1 MDIGWHDIC
10 LKTNNMQATKAYYQA
25 LGLEVTHDS
34 EGWVHLT
41 NGDISISLM
50 GFLSENWLNFRG
62 GDIETIRA
70 RLQELDIE
78 APGKVETYFEDGS
91 TGTHWQSRDP
101 EGNVVYFDTTEGEAS
116 KTMEVNVLLA
126 NLERR
131 LKVMGVH
138 SPHFDA
144 LKADLQSQCSTD
156 K

>member
-10 LKTNNMQATKAYYQA
+10 LKTNNMQATKEFYQA
-25 LGLEVTHDS
+25 LGMEVTHDS

-62 GDIETIRA
+62 GNIEAIRA
-70 RLQELDIE
+70 RLLSLGIK
-78 APGKVETYFEDGS
+78 APGKVENYLEDGS

-101 EGNVVYFDTTEGEAS
+101 EGNVVYFDTTEDEAS
-116 KTMEVNVLLA
+116 KTREVNVLLK

-131 LKVMGVH
+131 LKVMGVD

-144 LKADLQSQCSTD
+144 LKADLEAQFDHDT
-156 K
+156 